1 MTKNSSHRSHTAYL
15 LRVWHTSDNQI
26 PRWRASLTEVTTK
39 QKIGFTD
46 PESLVAFLF
55 AIDAQPAGTQAKI
68 DLKGIQDVDEAN
80 E

>member
-46 PESLVAFLF
+46 PESLVAYLF
-55 AIDAQPAGTQAKI
+55 AFDAQHPDTQAAT
-68 DLKGIQDVDEAN
+68 DLKGIQDVDKEN
-80 E
+80 Q